1 MHLWTVSNSWYIAL
15 PTKSAGVNSQLH
27 YSQKI
32 FWLLVAVPNTTLVAL
47 LAEKEDEKVWFLTI
61 LVYHYKA
68 ITGADCGRLYKLLW
82 APLDPSIC
90 SLATIHRVN
99 TNILIAA
106 TILVQA
112 FPTCGL
118 RYCEPICVDTV
129 IMPRWAKPQRHTVV
143 IVCLVHLYFQVMF
156 LHNTRD
162 LSSETCSTS
171 ITCNPLEKI
180 LNKFSKQGFVL
191 QL

>member
-27 YSQKI
+27 YSQKN
-32 FWLLVAVPNTTLVAL
+32 FWLLVAVSNTTLVTL
-47 LAEKEDEKVWFLTI
+47 LAEKDEKVWFLTI

-112 FPTCGL
+112 FPT
-118 RYCEPICVDTV
+118 
-129 IMPRWAKPQRHTVV
+129 
-143 IVCLVHLYFQVMF
+143 
-156 LHNTRD
+156 
-162 LSSETCSTS
+162 S
-171 ITCNPLEKI
+171 ITCNPLEKNI
-180 LNKFSKQGFVL
+180 EQIFETRLCSTIIAWLARIHGCFQRLSI
-191 QL
+191 QLRSTCPM